1 MWVKNSPTHRR
12 SPEQQKSRIF
22 KFKYKISTSQG
33 HAQWKRIMKF
43 IFLLSL
49 RTLDDELDQVAV
61 RESEGLCRRLKIA
74 FHSSPFIKALFNVLQ
89 EPRVTSLTVLVCY
102 SFHELNKQNIWSGQK
117 FALTVKWAA
126 SSIDDKKTKT
136 SWKFPDLFSPPARAA
151 RVRPF
156 RVFLPSLSWS
166 QNIDP
171 TELTWKSEMQAAF
184 ALSLHHTRGDVAAVS
199 LRSSVC
205 TPHMTHFFGDFC
217 VDSFSSCILI
227 PSLQL
232 A

>member
-1 MWVKNSPTHRR
+1 MCCKSRGWHHWQSSFVILFMNWTNKTFEAARNSPWQWNKLRAR
-12 SPEQQKSRIF
+12 SMTRKPK
-22 KFKYKISTSQG
+22 
-33 HAQWKRIMKF
+33 
-43 IFLLSL
+43 
-49 RTLDDELDQVAV
+49 QV
-61 RESEGLCRRLKIA
+61 E
-74 FHSSPFIKALFNVLQ
+74 N
-89 EPRVTSLTVLVCY
+89 
-102 SFHELNKQNIWSGQK
+102 
-117 FALTVKWAA
+117 
-126 SSIDDKKTKT
+126 
-136 SWKFPDLFSPPARAA
+136 FPDLFSPPARAA